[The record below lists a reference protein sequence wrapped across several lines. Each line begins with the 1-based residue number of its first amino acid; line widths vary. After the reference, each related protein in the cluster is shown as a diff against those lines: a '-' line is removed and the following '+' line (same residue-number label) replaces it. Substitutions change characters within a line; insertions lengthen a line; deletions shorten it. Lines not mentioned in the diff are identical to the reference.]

1 MNFVQ
6 PIKST
11 EGSQLSQQCAIITL
25 SLIWFIIMLKTVKV
39 RLYPTNPQ
47 KESLA
52 QAFGSCR
59 WLWNRFL
66 ALTNETYKETG
77 KGLSRYEL
85 QKQLP
90 SLKKEFE
97 WLSETYSQCLQ
108 VVCLN
113 LSRSFINFFEKRADF
128 PRFKSKHGKQ
138 SLSYPQNVK
147 IKGDMITFP
156 KLGEIYAKIHRPIDG
171 QIKTVTISKNK
182 AQQYYAAIL
191 FEDGKEQ
198 AKPNTEGKAV
208 GLDMGLTHF
217 CITSDASKFDNPRW
231 LEKHERNLRNKQKD
245 LSRKQKGSNNRN
257 KARIKVAKVHNK
269 ISNCREDFHHKLSRR
284 IVDENQIV
292 VCENLNIKGMVK
304 NHCLAKSIQQ
314 VGWGQF
320 QTMLKYKC
328 KQEGKVYLE
337 IDRFFPSSKTCNH
350 CLNVVDSLPLDVRQ
364 WECPRCKT
372 KHDRDINASKNIR
385 DEGLRIMSLGTS
397 ESAYCPDVRPSR
409 GGRKKATTTL
419 SVG

>member
-1 MNFVQ
+1 
-6 PIKST
+6 
-11 EGSQLSQQCAIITL
+11 
-25 SLIWFIIMLKTVKV
+25 MLKIVKV
-39 RLYPTNPQ
+39 RLYPTYQQ

-52 QAFGSCR
+52 KAFGSTR
-59 WLWNRFL
+59 WLWNKFL
-66 ALTNETYKETG
+66 ALTNETYKQTG
-77 KGLSRYEL
+77 KGLSRYDL

-90 SLKKEFE
+90 SLKKEYE
-97 WLSETYSQCLQ
+97 WLTQTYSQCLQ

-113 LSRSFINFFEKRADF
+113 LSRSFINFFEKRSSF

-147 IKGDMITFP
+147 IKGDMIIFP

-182 AQQYYAAIL
+182 AQQYYASIL

-198 AKPNTEGKAV
+198 PKPNTEGKTI
-208 GLDMGLTHF
+208 GLDMGIKDF
-217 CITSDASKFDNPRW
+217 CVTSDGSKFSNPRW
-231 LEKHERNLRNKQKD
+231 LEKYERNLRNKHKS

-269 ISNCREDFHHKLSRR
+269 ISRTREDFHHKLSRR
-284 IVDENQIV
+284 IVNENQV
-292 VCENLNIKGMVK
+292 VICENLNIKGMVR

-328 KQEGKVYLE
+328 EQEGKVYLE

-350 CLNVVDSLPLDVRQ
+350 CLNVVDSLPLDIRR

-372 KHDRDINASKNIR
+372 KHDRDVNASCNIR

-397 ESAYCPDVRPSR
+397 ESAYCPDVRRDSR
-409 GGRKKATTTL
+409 GRKKSTVTP